1 MKKVNNMANKKKL
14 DFKKFIKAF
23 WILILSAVLAIFFLF
38 FLTSL
43 GDLPTF
49 EQLENPQTN
58 LATEVIS
65 ADGVTIG
72 KYATENRTPIHY
84 RELPQNLV
92 DALIS
97 TEDERFYEHSGID
110 FRGTLR
116 AIVKMGSGGGAST
129 ITQQLAKN
137 LFTKRASSNILK
149 RVLQKAKEWI
159 VAVKLERQYTKKE
172 IIAMYLNTQGFLFNA
187 SGIRSC
193 RFFFVIIESYICLF
207 KRQF

>member
-1 MKKVNNMANKKKL
+1 MANKKKL

-92 DALIS
+92 
-97 TEDERFYEHSGID
+97 
-110 FRGTLR
+110 
-116 AIVKMGSGGGAST
+116 
-129 ITQQLAKN
+129 
-137 LFTKRASSNILK
+137 
-149 RVLQKAKEWI
+149 VLW
-159 VAVKLERQYTKKE
+159 
-172 IIAMYLNTQGFLFNA
+172 
-187 SGIRSC
+187 
-193 RFFFVIIESYICLF
+193 
-207 KRQF
+207 